1 MKKSRKTIAVVAL
14 ALAISLTLLSGFAE
28 EMTMRYSYIMAMT
41 AGLRI
46 SGSSASASGKII
58 PSGNRATDV
67 SVMLQQ
73 QQSDGSWTTVASWSG
88 SNPCGVSEAGG
99 TTNITT
105 GYTYRTYVVGHVYD
119 GNGNIIDTGTAY
131 KY

>member
-1 MKKSRKTIAVVAL
+1 MKNSRKTIAVVAL
-14 ALAISLTLLSGFAE
+14 ALVISLTLFSAFAE
-28 EMTMRYSYIMAMT
+28 ELTMRYSHIMAIT

-46 SGSSASASGKII
+46 SGSSASASGDIE
-58 PSGNRATDV
+58 PSGNYATSV

-73 QQSDGSWTTVASWSG
+73 QQSDGSWVTVASWSG
-88 SNPCGVSEAGG
+88 NSPIGGSEAGG